1 MAITING
8 SSAAGNIDLGTN
20 GTITDLAEGGL
31 PDDSVAIADLSAT
44 GTASSSTF
52 LRGDNAWATPV
63 AGLYGSWAAVG
74 HREDASTAAGT
85 FTHGAYRIRVIDE
98 EIYDPDGIVTLSSN
112 QFTLQAG
119 TYKIWWNFP
128 GYQVDKHNTKL
139 YNVTDTANVAAGTAE
154 KSGDSENTQTRS
166 SGFTRVTI
174 SGAKAFEIRH
184 ICAVTKSS
192 NGLGENAHG
201 SDMSTNYIGWV
212 QILKE
217 N

>member
-1 MAITING
+1 MALAPGNTNTPMMQGTPRNFTGLDPMAPNTQVMLPEEKAALKERRRIEAMIKGYYRSPGSKDDAYINQLEQY
-8 SSAAGNIDLGTN
+8 AAM
-20 GTITDLAEGGL
+20 
-31 PDDSVAIADLSAT
+31 
-44 GTASSSTF
+44 
-52 LRGDNAWATPV
+52 
-63 AGLYGSWAAVG
+63 YGIPFE
-74 HREDASTAAGT
+74 RK
-85 FTHGAYRIRVIDE
+85 RVIDE
-98 EIYDPDGIVTLSSN
+98 EIYDPDGIVSLSSN

-119 TYKIWWNFP
+119 TYRIWWNFP

-184 ICAVTKSS
+184 ICAVTKSN
-192 NGLGENAHG
+192 NGLGENAYG

>member
-1 MAITING
+1 PVDDGAANQVLTTNG
-8 SSAAGNIDLGTN
+8 SGVLSWAAPVIADDSITEAKLDVSNGPTN
-20 GTITDLAEGGL
+20 GLFLQANSGGGGL
-31 PDDSVAIADLSAT
+31 T
-44 GTASSSTF
+44 
-52 LRGDNAWATPV
+52 WAT

-98 EIYDPDGIVTLSSN
+98 EIYDPDGIVSLSSN

-119 TYKIWWNFP
+119 TYRIWWNFP

-184 ICAVTKSS
+184 ICAVTKSN
-192 NGLGENAHG
+192 NGLGENAYG